1 MTTIRSRETRRASGC
16 GGMNTPNWFNKR
28 DSPKTAA
35 GEYFID
41 DIRLQ
46 TPGFRVGG
54 PILQN
59 KAFYFGNVEWFSW
72 PNSASRI
79 RYFLKQDAAQRHLPL
94 PRQQRQHAGAEPA
107 RARGVKRADVDR
119 RSDAREAVRGHPDGG
134 GYRRRH
140 RQRRRTQ
147 PREVQLQPHGQP
159 VAVLPDRPH
168 RLQPDSGPPDLGR
181 VPLEPFRR
189 PAGRAERQ

>member
-1 MTTIRSRETRRASGC
+1 
-16 GGMNTPNWFNKR
+16 MNTPNWFNKR
-28 DSPKTAA
+28 DKPKTAA

-59 KAFYFGNVEWFSW
+59 KAFYFGNVEWFKW

-94 PRQQRQHAGAEPA
+94 QGQQRGDADAQSAGAG
-107 RARGVKRADVDR
+107 GVQRADVDAGP
-119 RSDAREAVRGHPDGG
+119 DARETVRRHPVGG
-134 GYRRRH
+134 G
-140 RQRRRTQ
+140 
-147 PREVQLQPHGQP
+147 
-159 VAVLPDRPH
+159 D
-168 RLQPDSGPPDLGR
+168 
-181 VPLEPFRR
+181 
-189 PAGRAERQ
+189 